1 MERYR
6 ILEGVYIYFVTFAI
20 VEWLPVFI
28 EESTCK
34 NITDS
39 LNFCI
44 QNKSLRVNAYV
55 VMSNHLHAVVF
66 DGDFDSERLKHTL
79 DDFRKFTG
87 RQLADYC
94 DAHCSLVF
102 GEAFRRAAGE
112 DRQRRVWQPT
122 QHPEGIVSE
131 QFWQQKVNYIH
142 ENPVRKGLVTRPE
155 DWRFF
160 SAKFWANEDTKNTDI
175 EICGLAGSLE
185 TCGQYLGGVGRPSPT
200 R

>member
-1 MERYR
+1 MEHYR
-6 ILEGVYIYFVTFAI
+6 ILEGVYVYFVTFTI

-28 EESTCK
+28 EEQPFK
-34 NITDS
+34 IITNS

-55 VMSNHLHAVVF
+55 VMPNHLHAILF
-66 DGDFDSERLKHTL
+66 DVDFDSERLKHTL

-94 DAHCSLVF
+94 DAHCSPVF
-102 GEAFRRAAGE
+102 GKTFRYTAGE
-112 DRQRRVWQPT
+112 DRRRRVWQPT

-142 ENPVRKGLVTRPE
+142 ENPVRKGLVTQPE
-155 DWRFF
+155 DWRFS
-160 SAKFWANEDTKNTDI
+160 SAKFWAGEENKNTDVELCVI
-175 EICGLAGSLE
+175 GW
-185 TCGQYLGGVGRPSPT
+185 
-200 R
+200 

>member
-6 ILEGVYIYFVTFAI
+6 ILEGVYVYFVTFTI
-20 VEWLPVFI
+20 VEWLPIFI
-28 EESTCK
+28 EEQPSRI
-34 NITDS
+34 ITDS

-55 VMSNHLHAVVF
+55 VMPTHLHAIVF
-66 DGDFDSERLKHTL
+66 DVNFESERLKHTL

-94 DAHCSLVF
+94 DAHLSPVF
-102 GEAFRRAAGE
+102 GEAFRSAAGE

-155 DWRFF
+155 DWRFS
-160 SAKFWANEDTKNTDI
+160 SARFWAGEENNNNDVEL
-175 EICGLAGSLE
+175 CGIGL
-185 TCGQYLGGVGRPSPT
+185 
-200 R
+200 